1 MSSGLNSQQLKDL
14 QSELIQLLADPS
26 GKYAPP
32 CPVECINKCTT
43 ALNKTAI
50 VDCLIGCGCFPAF
63 GYAELAQSPE
73 ASILAH
79 GSANVLGYLLLAVI
93 LAAAVVLVGYLVVE
107 RDQKGRLRGFVAQ
120 EDPEDALYEKLD

>member
-1 MSSGLNSQQLKDL
+1 MLSELNIQQLKDL
-14 QSELIQLLADPS
+14 PSKVIQFLAEPTE
-26 GKYAPP
+26 KYAPS
-32 CPVECINKCTT
+32 CTFDCKNKCVTSLNGT
-43 ALNKTAI
+43 AV

-63 GYAELAQSPE
+63 SHIELAQSPE

-107 RDQKGRLRGFVAQ
+107 RDQKGRLRGFVAL